1 MNEDQIEKAALE
13 IMGKTG
19 FETLF
24 GPSIAFDGEA
34 PEREDYAQIVLRGR
48 LEKSIKSINRNLPD
62 SCVIEVIKKVQSFSS
77 PDLIVNNEQF
87 HKYLFDGVGVEY
99 KKPNGEIKHDIV
111 RIIDFDN
118 IENNNFLAVNQFKI
132 IENRENR
139 RPDIVIFI
147 NGLPMVIIEL
157 KNPEN
162 PTADIQGA
170 FDQLQTYKQL
180 IPSIFQY
187 NELLIISDGI
197 ESRAGTI
204 TSDWERFMPWK
215 TIDGEK
221 IIGEH
226 EPQMKVMIEGMLN
239 KRVLLDLIHHF
250 VVFEKTKS
258 ATLKKVAAYHQ
269 YYAVNKAI
277 ECTMRAMGLRYAP
290 SAPSSPALL
299 PGGEGGEFSA
309 LNPRPKGE
317 DIESFMVA
325 EKNYRGGF
333 FFSGLIKE
341 ARELRKKQTKAEEF
355 LWNIIRNKQ
364 FMGLKFRRQ
373 HQIGKYIV
381 DFYCDEKKLIIELDG
396 EVHNSEKQ
404 KKHDKTRDKY
414 LTTLGNKV
422 MRFANDR
429 IFDDAEAVL
438 GEIEA
443 SLSPWEREHKGEG
456 NADHRIGVIWHTQ
469 GSGKSLS
476 MVFYAGKIVNLLNNP
491 TIVMLTDRN
500 DLDDQLFGTF
510 GNCKDTLRQTPVQA
524 ADREDLKEK
533 LKVASGGI
541 VFTTIQKFFP
551 EKGEKYPM
559 LSDRSNIIVMADEA
573 HRSQYDFID
582 GLARNMRDALPNA
595 SFMGFTG
602 TPIEKKDKNTKAVF
616 GDYIDIYDIE
626 QAVKDGATVK
636 IYYESRIAKIKLKE
650 DAKPHVDP
658 QFEEVTEGEEIEF
671 KEKLKSKWARVEA
684 LVGASERVGQIV
696 KDFIEH
702 VEKRFAAFDG
712 KAMFVC
718 MSRRICI
725 DVYNEIKRLRPD
737 WCDDSDD
744 KGIVKVIMTGS
755 ASDPVD
761 WQKHVRTKIR
771 RKELADKMKD
781 PADKLRI
788 AIVRD
793 MWLTGFD
800 APCLST
806 MYIDKPMQGHG
817 LMQAIARVNRV
828 FKDKKG
834 GMIVD
839 YIGIAD
845 SLKNALA
852 DYTEGDKK
860 NIQLDTQEAVYAF
873 VREFETVQDMFH
885 GFDYQKRLAL
895 TSVEDR
901 LRLQIEGA
909 AFIAK
914 NDKKDDFRGHVMR
927 LSQAYAL
934 VPTCGEAIKATPDI
948 AYFQQV
954 KIRLDK
960 LRDTTK
966 KDRNE
971 IDTAVKQIVS
981 SAVSAGEVVDVFSA
995 VGLKKPDISIFSD
1008 EFLAEIRGMEYKSLA
1023 AELLR
1028 KLLSDEI
1035 KKYKRTNLV
1044 KARSFMEMLEAAV
1057 IKMQKK
1063 AIETAEV
1070 IEELI
1075 KLAKE
1080 MQKAQA
1086 RGVEL
1091 GLNEKEEA
1099 FYDAISTNESA
1110 VREMKDDV
1118 LKQIAR
1124 ELVKTVKDNAKVDW
1138 NIRENVRAQMRVAVK
1153 RLLRKYDYPPDAQ
1166 DAATEIVLE
1175 QAALLGEEM
1184 VG

>member
-1 MNEDQIEKAALE
+1 MNENEIEQTALE
-13 IMGKTG
+13 LLGKLG
-19 FETLF
+19 YETLY
-24 GPSIAFDGEA
+24 GPDCVEASIQSHEDEEKHEYYTDYA
-34 PEREDYAQIVLRGR
+34 ERESFSDIILKSR
-48 LEKSIKSINRNLPD
+48 LKKALIRINLTIPD
-62 SCVIEVIKKVQSFSS
+62 DAIEQAIKKVTTLSS
-77 PDLIVNNEQF
+77 PELITNNEQF
-87 HKYLFDGVGVEY
+87 HKYIFEGVSVEY
-99 KKPNGEIKHDIV
+99 KTKTGDIKHDIV

-118 IENNNFLAVNQFKI
+118 VINNDFVTINQFKI

-147 NGLPMVIIEL
+147 NGLPLVIIEL

-162 PTADIQGA
+162 PTADIQEA
-170 FDQLQTYKQL
+170 FDQLQTYKKL

-197 ESRAGTI
+197 EARAGTI

-215 TIDGEK
+215 TIDGK
-221 IIGEH
+221 KVIGEN

-239 KRVLLDLIHHF
+239 KKVLLDLIHHF

-269 YYAVNKAI
+269 YYAVNKAV
-277 ECTMRAMGLRYAP
+277 ERTLKAV
-290 SAPSSPALL
+290 
-299 PGGEGGEFSA
+299 
-309 LNPRPKGE
+309 KG
-317 DIESFMVA
+317 
-325 EKNYRGGF
+325 
-333 FFSGLIKE
+333 
-341 ARELRKKQTKAEEF
+341 
-355 LWNIIRNKQ
+355 
-364 FMGLKFRRQ
+364 
-373 HQIGKYIV
+373 
-381 DFYCDEKKLIIELDG
+381 
-396 EVHNSEKQ
+396 
-404 KKHDKTRDKY
+404 DKRC
-414 LTTLGNKV
+414 
-422 MRFANDR
+422 
-429 IFDDAEAVL
+429 
-438 GEIEA
+438 
-443 SLSPWEREHKGEG
+443 
-456 NADHRIGVIWHTQ
+456 GVVWHTQ

-476 MVFYAGKIVNLLNNP
+476 MVFYTGKIVYQMDNP

-524 ADREDLKEK
+524 TDREDLKEK

-541 VFTTIQKFFP
+541 IFTTLQKFQP
-551 EKGEKYPM
+551 DEKGGKYPL

-582 GLARNMRDALPNA
+582 GFARNMRDALPNA

-650 DAKPHVDP
+650 SEKPKVDP
-658 QFEEVTEGEEIEF
+658 QFEEVTEGEEVEF

-684 LVGASERVGQIV
+684 LVGAGERVKQIV
-696 KDFIEH
+696 ADFIDH
-702 VEKRFAAFDG
+702 VEKRFDAFDG

-725 DVYNEIKRLRPD
+725 DVYNEIARLRPQ
-737 WCDDSDD
+737 WCDDEDD

-755 ASDPVD
+755 ASDDVT
-761 WQKHVRTKIR
+761 WQKHVRTKER
-771 RKELADKMKD
+771 RKKLADRMKD
-781 PADKLRI
+781 PKDNIKI

-845 SLKNALA
+845 SLKDALR
-852 DYTEGDKK
+852 DYTEGDRK
-860 NIQLDTQEAVYAF
+860 NVNLDTQEAVYAF
-873 VREFETVQDMFH
+873 VKEFETVQDMFH
-885 GFDYQKRLAL
+885 GFDYKKRLSAR
-895 TSVEDR
+895 SVDEK
-901 LRLQIEGA
+901 LKSWIEGA
-909 AFIAK
+909 AFISE
-914 NDKKDDFRGHVMR
+914 NDKKDEFRPHVVR

-934 VPTCGEAIKATPDI
+934 VPTCDEAVKATPEI

-981 SAVSAGEVVDVFSA
+981 SAISAGEVVDVFSA

-1080 MQKAQA
+1080 MQKAKEA
-1086 RGVEL
+1086 GDKT
-1091 GLNEKEEA
+1091 GLNEKEVA

-1124 ELVKTVKDNAKVDW
+1124 ELVKTVKENAKVDW

-1166 DAATEIVLE
+1166 EAATEIVLE
-1175 QAALLGEEM
+1175 QAALLGEM
-1184 VG
+1184 LAAG

>member
-1 MNEDQIEKAALE
+1 MNEEQIEKEALE
-13 IMGKTG
+13 ILEKLGY
-19 FETLF
+19 EILF
-24 GPSIAFDGEA
+24 GPSIAPDGEA
-34 PEREDYAQIVLRGR
+34 PERDDFSQVILKNR
-48 LEKSIKSINRNLPD
+48 LEKAIKKINKNLPE
-62 SCVIEVIKKVQSFSS
+62 SCVIEVIKKVQSLPS
-77 PDLIVNNEQF
+77 PDIIVNNEQF

-99 KKPNGEIKHDIV
+99 KKPDGEIKHDIIK
-111 RIIDFDN
+111 IIDFDN
-118 IENNNFLAVNQFKI
+118 IENNDFLAVNQFKI

-139 RPDIVIFI
+139 RPDIVLFI
-147 NGLPMVIIEL
+147 NGLPLVIIEL

-162 PTADIQGA
+162 PMADIQDA
-170 FDQLQTYKQL
+170 FDQIQSYKQL
-180 IPSIFQY
+180 IPTIFQY
-187 NELLIISDGI
+187 NEILIISDGI
-197 ESRAGTI
+197 EARAGSI

-215 TIDGEK
+215 TIDGKK
-221 IIGEH
+221 IISEN
-226 EPQMKVMIEGMLN
+226 EPQMKVMLEGMLS
-239 KRVLLDLIHHF
+239 KQVLLDLIHYF
-250 VVFEKTKS
+250 VVFEKTRK
-258 ATLKKVAAYHQ
+258 AILKKIAAYHQ
-269 YYAVNKAI
+269 YYAVNKAVERTLI
-277 ECTMRAMGLRYAP
+277 AV
-290 SAPSSPALL
+290 
-299 PGGEGGEFSA
+299 
-309 LNPRPKGE
+309 KG
-317 DIESFMVA
+317 
-325 EKNYRGGF
+325 
-333 FFSGLIKE
+333 
-341 ARELRKKQTKAEEF
+341 
-355 LWNIIRNKQ
+355 
-364 FMGLKFRRQ
+364 
-373 HQIGKYIV
+373 
-381 DFYCDEKKLIIELDG
+381 
-396 EVHNSEKQ
+396 
-404 KKHDKTRDKY
+404 DKRC
-414 LTTLGNKV
+414 
-422 MRFANDR
+422 
-429 IFDDAEAVL
+429 
-438 GEIEA
+438 
-443 SLSPWEREHKGEG
+443 
-456 NADHRIGVIWHTQ
+456 GVIWHTQ

-476 MVFYAGKIVNLLNNP
+476 MVFYTGKIINKLNNP

-500 DLDDQLFGTF
+500 DLDDQLFTTF
-510 GNCKDTLRQTPVQA
+510 GNCKDTLRQTPAQA

-541 VFTTIQKFFP
+541 IFTTIQKFLP
-551 EKGEKYPM
+551 EKGEKYPL
-559 LSDRSNIIVMADEA
+559 LSQRSNIIVIADEA

-582 GLARNMRDALPNA
+582 GFARHMRDALPNA

-626 QAVKDGATVK
+626 QAVRDGATVR

-650 DAKPHVDP
+650 EAKPHIDP
-658 QFEEVTEGEEIEF
+658 QFEEVTEGEETEF

-684 LVGASERVGQIV
+684 LVGASERISQVV

-702 VEKRFAAFDG
+702 VEKRFAAFEG

-725 DVYNEIKRLRPD
+725 DVYNEIKKLRPE
-737 WCDDSDD
+737 WCDDDDD
-744 KGIVKVIMTGS
+744 KGIIKVIMTGS

-761 WQKHVRTKIR
+761 WQKHVRTKNR
-771 RKELADKMKD
+771 RKELADRMRD
-781 PADKLRI
+781 PGDKLKI

-845 SLKNALA
+845 NLKNALA

-860 NIQLDTQEAVYAF
+860 NIQLDTQEAIYAF
-873 VREFETVQDMFH
+873 VREFEIVQNMFH
-885 GFDYQKRLAL
+885 GFDYQNRLFL
-895 TSVEDR
+895 KSVDEQ

-909 AFIAK
+909 AFITEK
-914 NDKKDDFRGHVMR
+914 GIKDDYRAHVIR

-934 VPTCGEAIKATPDI
+934 VPTCEEAIRFTPDI
-948 AYFQQV
+948 AFFQQV

-981 SAVSAGEVVDVFSA
+981 SAVSAGEVVDIFGA
-995 VGLKKPDISIFSD
+995 VGLKKPDISIFSE
-1008 EFLAEIRGMEYKSLA
+1008 EFLAEIRGLQYKSLA
-1023 AELLR
+1023 AEVLR

-1035 KKYKRTNLV
+1035 KTYKKTNLV
-1044 KARSFMEMLEAAV
+1044 KAKSFSEMLEAAV
-1057 IKMQKK
+1057 IKLQKK

-1080 MQKAQA
+1080 MQKAKEA
-1086 RGVEL
+1086 GKKT
-1091 GLNEKEEA
+1091 GLNEKEIA
-1099 FYDAISTNESA
+1099 FYDAICTNESA

-1124 ELVKTVKDNAKVDW
+1124 ELVKTVKENAKVDW

-1166 DAATEIVLE
+1166 EAATEIVLE
-1175 QAALLGEEM
+1175 QAALLGEEILASASA
-1184 VG
+1184 